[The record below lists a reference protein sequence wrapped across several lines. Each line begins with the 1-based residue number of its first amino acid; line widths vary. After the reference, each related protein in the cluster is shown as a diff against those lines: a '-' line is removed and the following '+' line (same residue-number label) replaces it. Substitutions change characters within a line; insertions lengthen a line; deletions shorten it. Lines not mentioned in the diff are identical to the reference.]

1 MGHMPEAG
9 GMGVPLSLHLW
20 LDAAH
25 EDGELTHSSKFL
37 LASGYAR
44 QHELRPARV
53 ILDKALSMHNAAL
66 QVNQEAL
73 QTNSARSAE
82 QELLKL
88 LACVHCHCA
97 GLRLVVSFP
106 SYVSATG
113 DTQPAGTMV
122 MPLGL
127 CKSRFPLLRRR
138 HRCRIPPRQKL
149 PLCFCLLLY
158 DSTAL
163 ASYAV
168 FWQQPTMQYPP
179 LYCLIYAR

>member
-73 QTNSARSAE
+73 QTNAARSAE

-88 LACVHCHCA
+88 LAI
-97 GLRLVVSFP
+97 VSP
-106 SYVSATG
+106 ACTATG
-113 DTQPAGTMV
+113 TVQAC
-122 MPLGL
+122 GL
-127 CKSRFPLLRRR
+127 
-138 HRCRIPPRQKL
+138 
-149 PLCFCLLLY
+149 
-158 DSTAL
+158 
-163 ASYAV
+163 
-168 FWQQPTMQYPP
+168 
-179 LYCLIYAR
+179 